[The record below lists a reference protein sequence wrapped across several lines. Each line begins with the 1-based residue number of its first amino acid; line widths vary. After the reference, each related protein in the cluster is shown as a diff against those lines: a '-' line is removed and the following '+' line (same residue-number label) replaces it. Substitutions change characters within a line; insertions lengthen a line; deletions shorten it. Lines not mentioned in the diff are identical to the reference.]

1 MKKVLSIVTILVLV
15 CVSMVSCSKES
26 TEEKNEKI
34 YNRYKDALVGC
45 WKVVGQQESGNVYNC
60 SYRLDGDYYVTFAD
74 NGAALC
80 EGSAKA
86 YGYYPGD
93 SEFISEDVGDYLKF
107 VRWNL
112 EYSDV
117 TGCDVWTYTT
127 SSSVGSMHSVDFN
140 EDGTI
145 RIWFTGMRK
154 WYYTLMKIK
163 KQKLN
168 IDETIS
174 GKWKLTKIQDFPTA
188 INHYSIIGN
197 NYVIFTSGRI
207 SSLGEFCVEPNG
219 NYSQRY
225 NLVFPSYK
233 YWNANLLYEN
243 GIESSSSF
251 ELICNNTDSYIAY
264 IVNQKKL
271 DLVKFEKDKI
281 HGIVYSLE
289 KD

>member
-1 MKKVLSIVTILVLV
+1 
-15 CVSMVSCSKES
+15 
-26 TEEKNEKI
+26 
-34 YNRYKDALVGC
+34 
-45 WKVVGQQESGNVYNC
+45 
-60 SYRLDGDYYVTFAD
+60 
-74 NGAALC
+74 
-80 EGSAKA
+80 
-86 YGYYPGD
+86 
-93 SEFISEDVGDYLKF
+93 
-107 VRWNL
+107 
-112 EYSDV
+112 
-117 TGCDVWTYTT
+117 
-127 SSSVGSMHSVDFN
+127 
-140 EDGTI
+140 
-145 RIWFTGMRK
+145 
-154 WYYTLMKIK
+154 MKIK

-168 IDETIS
+168 IDETIN
-174 GKWKLTKIQDFPTA
+174 GKWKLTKIQDFPTT

-197 NYVIFTSGRI
+197 NYVIFASGKI
-207 SSLGEFCVEPNG
+207 SSLGEFFVEPNG

-251 ELICNNTDSYIAY
+251 ELICNNTDSYIVY